1 MSFGDI
7 MEEYKFL
14 LRQKAEDIISG
25 NLSEDQTLTQEEITK
40 IIHELR
46 VHQIELEIQNEEL
59 RNTQEK
65 LQKTK
70 EEFAFLYD
78 NAPFGYITIDKSAM
92 ILRSNKTFR
101 QMIEYQDDLLNKS
114 LIDFIYDEDRIIFT
128 GRYNVFYKNP
138 EGKFIDI
145 RLKRTKNNYFYARIS
160 GRVEKPNQAKDT
172 KLLVNII
179 DVSEQKVVEQQL
191 LDAKFHAEESNKAKS
206 IFLSNMSHEIRT
218 PMNAVLGYADLLSD
232 TALDESQKEYID
244 IIKQSGESLLV
255 IINDILDISR
265 IESGKMSIIK
275 KPFNL
280 ENVIKSTVERMVILA
295 ERKNLKLSYH
305 ISDIKTGVIGDPYK
319 IEQVMLNLIGN
330 AVKFTDKGNIKV
342 FVNILD
348 EDNET
353 IKLNLIVEDTGI
365 GIPENMLDRIFEH
378 FKQIDEGYS
387 KQTEG
392 SGLGLTIAR
401 SLVELMGGSIVVS
414 STIDKGS
421 RFTVTIPFA
430 KAEMTKDVVP
440 ESLIYNNKQLSK
452 RILIVEDIL
461 INQKLILHILNNRGF
476 NADIVDNGEEALKTL
491 ETGVFDI
498 ILMDLHM
505 PGIDGF
511 ETVKKIRE
519 RETVFGTKKTIIAL
533 TANALKE
540 SFDRCKESGF
550 NDYITKPINIDSFY
564 KVLEKYL

>member
-1 MSFGDI
+1 

-280 ENVIKSTVERMVILA
+280 ENVIKSTVERLTILA